1 MFGLTEYVD
10 GGATYSV
17 RERMTSESLLRCTSN
32 VNLQKCEGCTHKAIL
47 TNFNSNILYSSSVR
61 AGFQKCLRLA
71 VLA

>member
-10 GGATYSV
+10 GGAIQCQ
-17 RERMTSESLLRCTSN
+17 RMTSESLLRCTSN

-61 AGFQKCLRLA
+61 AGFQKA